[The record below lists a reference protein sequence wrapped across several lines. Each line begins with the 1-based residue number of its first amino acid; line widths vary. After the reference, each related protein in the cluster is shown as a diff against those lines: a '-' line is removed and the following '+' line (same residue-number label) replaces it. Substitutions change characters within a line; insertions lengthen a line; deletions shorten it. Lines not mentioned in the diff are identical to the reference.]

1 MGLLLTAAGCQS
13 PALRPLTDFG
23 QRVGDIIAGRTAEQ
37 DARRMFDPDFPDERR
52 YGVNRLVARDYG
64 THPPYTEQ
72 YKHLVR
78 LDRSPLVRATALRAL
93 NRSRDA
99 SASDVFV
106 AALSD
111 ADPLVRLEAA
121 KALVHI
127 PTPAASAKLLE
138 LARNPREDLDV
149 RIAATDAL
157 RHYKTVE
164 VGRTL
169 AGMLLER
176 HFALAWQARRSL
188 VDLTGT
194 DLRYDEGAWLQY
206 ITSDAFRQA

>member
-1 MGLLLTAAGCQS
+1 
-13 PALRPLTDFG
+13 
-23 QRVGDIIAGRTAEQ
+23 
-37 DARRMFDPDFPDERR
+37 
-52 YGVNRLVARDYG
+52 
-64 THPPYTEQ
+64 
-72 YKHLVR
+72 
-78 LDRSPLVRATALRAL
+78 SPLVRATALRAL

-99 SASDVFV
+99 SASEVFV

-111 ADPLVRLEAA
+111 VDPGVRLEAA
-121 KALVHI
+121 KALVNL
-127 PTPAASAKLLE
+127 PTEAASAKLLE

-149 RIAATDAL
+149 RIAAIDAL

-169 AGMLLER
+169 AAMLLER